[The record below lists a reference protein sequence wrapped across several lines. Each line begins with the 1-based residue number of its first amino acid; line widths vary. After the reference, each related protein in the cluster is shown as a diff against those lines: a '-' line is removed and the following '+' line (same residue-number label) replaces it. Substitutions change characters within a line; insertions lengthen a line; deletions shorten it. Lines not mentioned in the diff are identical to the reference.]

1 MTNIE
6 KLINQ
11 YRDFSDADKV
21 CAHNEYCDNNNDPDN
36 HIYFM
41 EEFEEIL
48 ANVEKFDLLRMAF
61 YGDFN
66 PNDDY
71 FAFNGYGNLISF
83 GYAKNLDD
91 YLIDE
96 QTICADAYNYQGLYS
111 TFDFDELE
119 EEEEE
124 E

>member
-6 KLINQ
+6 KLIEQ
-11 YRDFSDADKV
+11 YRNFSEVDKV

-48 ANVEKFDLLRMAF
+48 ANVEKMELLRMVF
-61 YGDFN
+61 YGNFN

-91 YLIDE
+91 YLVDE
-96 QTICADAYNYQGLYS
+96 QELIADVLNNPNDYN
-111 TFDFDELE
+111 
-119 EEEEE
+119 
-124 E
+124 